1 MVWFFLLMF
10 AALFVAQSWVTNKLH
25 ERVMKLERKHRE
37 ER

>member
-1 MVWFFLLMF
+1 MVWVFLLMI
-10 AALFVAQSWVTNKLH
+10 AALIVVQSWATNKLH